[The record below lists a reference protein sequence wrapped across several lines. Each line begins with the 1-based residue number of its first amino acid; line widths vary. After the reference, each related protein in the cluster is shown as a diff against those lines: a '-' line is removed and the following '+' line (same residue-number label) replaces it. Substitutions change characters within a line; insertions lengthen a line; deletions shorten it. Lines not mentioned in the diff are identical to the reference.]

1 MLIRVVAWAML
12 LRTLGLLNTGLQELG
27 LVDEPLW
34 RRGSGDI
41 CRPRKRPL
49 PSTPRPSWPTAV
61 AQYHSRDEDRG
72 AYYQKKVYDLWYGQ
86 RDNLVASAAE
96 DVPVIHSA
104 VLRQRMTEQEAM
116 LEQRAKKAELQRIRA
131 AARAANAAF
140 LQRQAASPRPGTR
153 PRSKPARQR
162 PWQHSRK

>member
-1 MLIRVVAWAML
+1 MNRYGGGFRRYLPTTEAAIAEYAAAIL
-12 LRTLGLLNTGLQELG
+12 ADLNETA
-27 LVDEPLW
+27 
-34 RRGSGDI
+34 R
-41 CRPRKRPL
+41 
-49 PSTPRPSWPTAV
+49 SWPTAV

-86 RDNLVASAAE
+86 RDNLVASAAGL
-96 DVPVIHSA
+96 PVLHSA
-104 VLRQRMTEQEAM
+104 VARQRMTEQEAM
-116 LEQRAKKAELQRIRA
+116 LEQRAKKAELQRIRD